1 MREKRFAGFGKGPG
15 NCVIGSI
22 FLVGLLG
29 TGSVAAD
36 DLTGAR
42 HLLCS
47 VLETHVCVEADSCAQ
62 VLPEELN
69 IPLFIRIDTQSGKL
83 STTPASGENR
93 ETAADSVSR
102 ANGQLT
108 LQGVEDGRAFSLFIQ
123 ESTGLA
129 TFASAAAGRSFT
141 VFGACT
147 PSTDN

>member
-1 MREKRFAGFGKGPG
+1 MRETRFSRCKRDG
-15 NCVIGSI
+15 NSMMGSI
-22 FLVGLLG
+22 FLAGLMG
-29 TGSVAAD
+29 MGNVAAD
-36 DLTGAR
+36 DLTGVR

-47 VLETHVCVEADSCAQ
+47 VLEAHVCVETAACSQ

-69 IPLFIRIDTQSGKL
+69 IPLFIRIDAQSGKL

-102 ANGQLT
+102 ADDQLT
-108 LQGVEDGRAFSLFIQ
+108 LQGVENGRAFSLFIQ

-147 PSTDN
+147 PLTDK

>member
-1 MREKRFAGFGKGPG
+1 MRDTRFAGLTMGSG
-15 NCVIGSI
+15 NSVFGSI
-22 FLVGLLG
+22 VLAGLLG
-29 TGSVAAD
+29 TGNVAAD

-42 HLLCS
+42 HMLCS

-69 IPLFIRIDTQSGKL
+69 IPLFIRIDAQSGTL

-102 ANGQLT
+102 ADGQLT
-108 LQGVEDGRAFSLFIQ
+108 LQGVENGRAFSLFIQ

-147 PSTDN
+147 PSTDK